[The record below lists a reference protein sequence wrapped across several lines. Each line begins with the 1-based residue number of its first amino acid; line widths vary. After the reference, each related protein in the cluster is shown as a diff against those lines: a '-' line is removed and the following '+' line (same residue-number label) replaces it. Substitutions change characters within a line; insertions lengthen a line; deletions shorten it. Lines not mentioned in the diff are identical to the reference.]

1 MAEYHKYVFDTKNR
15 RFLGKFEEMYRK
27 EKEGKFD
34 SWHQDDLRHL
44 DKQICLNI
52 VNTYNFNKI
61 LDIGCGKGAFTQF
74 LKKSNNVVIGYDIS
88 EAAIEMAKARFTDI
102 EFRVADISDKN
113 FMGKRGEVD
122 LIVCMEVLSYI
133 KNWQNLLK
141 KFSRMA
147 QFVLIKLFIPE
158 DPIGYVKN
166 FDQLL
171 FEFSASFQ
179 ILEDVRLINRKIYIL
194 FGKSLN
200 NNKNGG
206 KL

>member
-1 MAEYHKYVFDTKNR
+1 
-15 RFLGKFEEMYRK
+15 
-27 EKEGKFD
+27 
-34 SWHQDDLRHL
+34 
-44 DKQICLNI
+44 
-52 VNTYNFNKI
+52 
-61 LDIGCGKGAFTQF
+61 
-74 LKKSNNVVIGYDIS
+74 
-88 EAAIEMAKARFTDI
+88 
-102 EFRVADISDKN
+102 
-113 FMGKRGEVD
+113 
-122 LIVCMEVLSYI
+122 
-133 KNWQNLLK
+133 
-141 KFSRMA
+141 MA

-171 FEFSASFQ
+171 FEFSACFQ